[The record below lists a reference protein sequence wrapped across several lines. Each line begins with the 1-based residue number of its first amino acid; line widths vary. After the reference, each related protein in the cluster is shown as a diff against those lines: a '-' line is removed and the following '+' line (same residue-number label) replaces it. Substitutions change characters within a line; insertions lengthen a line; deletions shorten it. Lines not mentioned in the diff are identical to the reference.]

1 MTFRCFRR
9 HVITALNRFLS
20 PSWSWPTTW
29 CDIRSVPTWFETSTI
44 TCSSTRHFGSTRL
57 TRQVKLHSSHVIT
70 RDVTELNLSVV
81 QVQAKLFKYLATV
94 FIEDANIYNTIR
106 RVTSV
111 ITTLHTIKYFYWIV
125 NPADRSGIA
134 PKGVG
139 NSLWNTSKTSEISK
153 C

>member
-1 MTFRCFRR
+1 M
-9 HVITALNRFLS
+9 
-20 PSWSWPTTW
+20 
-29 CDIRSVPTWFETSTI
+29 
-44 TCSSTRHFGSTRL
+44 
-57 TRQVKLHSSHVIT
+57 
-70 RDVTELNLSVV
+70 
-81 QVQAKLFKYLATV
+81 QAKLFKYLATV

-139 NSLWNTSKTSEISK
+139 NSLIKISK
-153 C
+153 ISYLAELPNSVSVFYCIFRRTSTVEGADQTLALLHDPLHQEDCVERSRCDG